1 MNRRMAKL
9 QITKIFTYSIMFN
22 YILLISAI
30 LFVTL
35 DSIYL
40 NLAKSYFKNQVTLVQ
55 GSAVKMDLLA
65 AILCYIFLIV
75 GLNYFIIQPRRSVVD
90 AFFFGLIIYAVF
102 ETTNKSLFSNWS
114 WLTVIMDS
122 LWGGVLFAITTYLIS
137 KIRKMI

>member
-1 MNRRMAKL
+1 MAKL

-102 ETTNKSLFSNWS
+102 ETTNKSLFSKWS

>member
-1 MNRRMAKL
+1 
-9 QITKIFTYSIMFN
+9 MFN

-40 NLAKSYFKNQVTLVQ
+40 NLAKSYFKNQVMLVQ
-55 GSAVKMDLLA
+55 GTTVKMDLLA

-122 LWGGVLFAITTYLIS
+122 LWGGVLFAITTYIIS
-137 KIRKMI
+137 KVRKLV